1 VIVLPADDHEGMR
14 IGVPVVGAFALVAG
28 TLTGCAADTDD
39 VVTADPCARR
49 IADAADAIDI
59 DDQVTLLDEAMYL
72 CRSLEEFT
80 AGVAGHPGIM
90 AVEPV
95 VFLARRCVRSDIAA
109 VRESPICDTEA
120 VGALV
125 EPESSVTEASGVSP
139 AVPAA
144 DPVYLGET
152 LDGRTVEIVPDA
164 DTPFV
169 DGRPQ
174 VIVRMVDLAFSD
186 GCDGLVDE
194 REYWTA
200 RSAEPAIGDEASVYA
215 RHAVSLMEFIRCE
228 AEQDPATSTSTQ
240 PSPSDAA
247 PGDDGSAG

>member
-1 VIVLPADDHEGMR
+1 MR
-14 IGVPVVGAFALVAG
+14 IGSPVVGLVVGCAALMA
-28 TLTGCAADTDD
+28 GCAADDAGPI
-39 VVTADPCARR
+39 TADPCARR
-49 IADAADAIDI
+49 IAEAADAIEV
-59 DDQVTLLDEAMYL
+59 DDQVRLLDEAMYL
-72 CRSLEEFT
+72 CRSIGEFT

-109 VRESPICDTEA
+109 VRESPICDDSA
-120 VGALV
+120 VAALLEPDTAGLAAGA
-125 EPESSVTEASGVSP
+125 TP
-139 AVPAA
+139 AVADV

-174 VIVRMVDLAFSD
+174 VIVRMVDLAFAD

-194 REYWTA
+194 LEYWTTRA
-200 RSAEPAIGDEASVYA
+200 GDGEIGDEASVYA
-215 RHAVSLMEFIRCE
+215 RHAVSLMEFIGCE
-228 AEQDPATSTSTQ
+228 EMPATTPATTVD
-240 PSPSDAA
+240 PPPD
-247 PGDDGSAG
+247 DDGSAG